1 MKMFFVRH
9 RFLNSD
15 EEFYISSF
23 KKKLNSFLNTNDN
36 FSKRKNV
43 VKMVYSEVLKE
54 IEKDTHNE

>member
-23 KKKLNSFLNTNDN
+23 KKKLNSFLNTNN
-36 FSKRKNV
+36 NLSKRKNV